1 MRRRPQRVRL
11 ESSGALM
18 SPPPALSRSG
28 VRLIALVLVVI
39 SLWLLVNFIGQVVVA
54 ARMDRQI
61 ADKQA
66 EMTQIEAANAALKDH
81 VAYAESPA
89 YAEQIAREQ
98 LGYAREGDT
107 VILPTLPDRL
117 TAPEMW
123 TFWALIVAIT
133 RPVSPTIRLP
143 SISTSPSTEPSM
155 RMLPSDL
162 SVPTKLVPGP
172 TTVSG
177 LPLSAGG
184 GPTCDFL
191 VLPNIDPPTVF
202 PRWNTDC
209 VECRVCSHFPP
220 STALTQF
227 FNRRAAIIK

>member
-1 MRRRPQRVRL
+1 MRRRRPQRVRP

-18 SPPPALSRSG
+18 SPPRALSRSG

-66 EMTQIEAANAALKDH
+66 EITEIEAANAALKDH

-117 TAPEMW
+117 TAP
-123 TFWALIVAIT
+123 AAA
-133 RPVSPTIRLP
+133 PAPLP
-143 SISTSPSTEPSM
+143 PPAHEPNW
-155 RMLPSDL
+155 RGWLH
-162 SVPTKLVPGP
+162 
-172 TTVSG
+172 
-177 LPLSAGG
+177 A
-184 GPTCDFL
+184 F
-191 VLPNIDPPTVF
+191 
-202 PRWNTDC
+202 
-209 VECRVCSHFPP
+209 FPP
-220 STALTQF
+220 NTTP
-227 FNRRAAIIK
+227 

>member
-11 ESSGALM
+11 ESSGASM

-39 SLWLLVNFIGQVVVA
+39 SLWLLVNFIGQVIVA

-66 EMTQIEAANAALKDH
+66 EMTQIEAGNAALKDH
-81 VAYAESPA
+81 VTYAESPA

-117 TAPEMW
+117 TAP
-123 TFWALIVAIT
+123 AAA
-133 RPVSPTIRLP
+133 PPPLP
-143 SISTSPSTEPSM
+143 APAHEPNW
-155 RMLPSDL
+155 RGWLH
-162 SVPTKLVPGP
+162 
-172 TTVSG
+172 
-177 LPLSAGG
+177 A
-184 GPTCDFL
+184 F
-191 VLPNIDPPTVF
+191 
-202 PRWNTDC
+202 
-209 VECRVCSHFPP
+209 FPP
-220 STALTQF
+220 NTTP
-227 FNRRAAIIK
+227 

>member
-11 ESSGALM
+11 ESSGASM

-54 ARMDRQI
+54 AQMDRQI

-66 EMTQIEAANAALKDH
+66 EMTQIEAGNAALKDH

-117 TAPEMW
+117 TAP
-123 TFWALIVAIT
+123 AAA
-133 RPVSPTIRLP
+133 PPPLP
-143 SISTSPSTEPSM
+143 PPAHEPNW
-155 RMLPSDL
+155 RGWLH
-162 SVPTKLVPGP
+162 
-172 TTVSG
+172 
-177 LPLSAGG
+177 A
-184 GPTCDFL
+184 F
-191 VLPNIDPPTVF
+191 
-202 PRWNTDC
+202 
-209 VECRVCSHFPP
+209 FPP
-220 STALTQF
+220 NTTP
-227 FNRRAAIIK
+227 